1 MLLNSCAVFIDAH
14 TVALYA
20 HNSVNFPQVLQ
31 KEQKQSTRKRPV
43 KHSRRLFFFFCIR
56 RLFCFANRWGHSFR
70 ETIGE
75 GEWGN
80 GGCEKQRAIV
90 SPLVL

>member
-14 TVALYA
+14 TIALYA

-43 KHSRRLFFFFCIR
+43 KHSRRLFFFFFA
-56 RLFCFANRWGHSFR
+56 LDVCFVLLTDGGTLSERPSARVNGEMGVVRNRGR
-70 ETIGE
+70 
-75 GEWGN
+75 
-80 GGCEKQRAIV
+80 
-90 SPLVL
+90 